1 MFSAVSWNNYIRA
14 VIILVAF
21 WYLVIAF
28 VYYRKEIFNLFSG
41 KYKILPLKQ
50 KVTADTDTNG
60 QETET
65 AYSFEELEGIVTD
78 IRHSILEEAGKG
90 ADKEALLTQLKSRLA
105 NYGGLR
111 QPAFRVAINNFLI
124 QHAESICGV
133 AFSEVELDEAWEAL
147 PR

>member
-90 ADKEALLTQLKSRLA
+90 ADKIGRAH
-105 NYGGLR
+105 
-111 QPAFRVAINNFLI
+111 V
-124 QHAESICGV
+124 
-133 AFSEVELDEAWEAL
+133 
-147 PR
+147 